1 MFKSLQDTE
10 DPGTPTK
17 ENANLKD
24 LLYKEIEVTPS
35 GTLEVERL
43 KQIEMEKLNA
53 EIAKLNNDMVVLDKN
68 GDRKPNVILPTE
80 SPPESLKDIS
90 SSEPVVEYKKP
101 ILEET
106 VEAAVTEVKTD
117 VKRTSE
123 LLNDLETSPKAILE
137 TDFHKPVEDKAE
149 VPDMHVEPEK
159 VEESLP
165 KEIEQHTSVPV
176 TVEAEKQNDMEAPEN
191 RPQPPAV
198 TESIPETEVNKE
210 VEKQRETEVS
220 SSSVEVPKTEN
231 ETLTFPEKKQ
241 CEMSAEVEKQ
251 HIETQIEKQKPS
263 NEAPTK
269 REEPLSE
276 TSIETEK
283 PLNKTP
289 IETEKPLNET
299 PFETEKL
306 LNETPVETK
315 KPLNETPFETE
326 KPLNETLA
334 ETEKPLNETSV
345 ETEKPLNETP
355 VETEKPL
362 NETLAET
369 EKPLNET
376 SVETEKPLNET
387 PVETE
392 KLLNE
397 TPVETKKPLNE
408 IPAETEKPLN
418 ETPAETEKVATA
430 TELNPQTE
438 NQDLKVDITLNIKDD
453 DATTLPEESVETETV
468 LRENIVSEVKNAIET
483 ENKADESLGDN
494 KVAPE
499 NETLPGNVESQEKEV
514 PPAVTETSGEE
525 KEKTVNDEET
535 ELLKEKQSD
544 TITGASAEAK
554 SADVSNDNV
563 ETKVI
568 IDTETNETVVC
579 VDGDKDEKPNVSVFA
594 VNNDGEQIPPNQEA
608 NVNHVNESEGKST
621 DAEGVTEKM
630 KETEITNEIKDNN
643 LIDTTDNK
651 AYETNESSSVLDSE
665 KPILLSAPTP
675 DEKRTSV
682 DLGEDLDVPSFDDMN
697 VSLSD
702 EIDLE
707 LKLSNSPTQ
716 KEPPVQQN
724 GSISHVAEV

>member
-35 GTLEVERL
+35 GTPEVERL

-149 VPDMHVEPEK
+149 VPDIHVEPEK

-355 VETEKPL
+355 VETEK
-362 NETLAET
+362 
-369 EKPLNET
+369 
-376 SVETEKPLNET
+376 
-387 PVETE
+387 
-392 KLLNE
+392 LLNE

-468 LRENIVSEVKNAIET
+468 LRENIVSEVKNAIEP

>member
-35 GTLEVERL
+35 GTPEVERL

-90 SSEPVVEYKKP
+90 SSEPVVEYKKL

-106 VEAAVTEVKTD
+106 VKAAVTEVKTD

-149 VPDMHVEPEK
+149 VPDIHVEPEK

-315 KPLNETPFETE
+315 KPLNETPF
-326 KPLNETLA
+326 
-334 ETEKPLNETSV
+334 
-345 ETEKPLNETP
+345 
-355 VETEKPL
+355 ETEKPL

>member
-35 GTLEVERL
+35 GTPEVERL

-149 VPDMHVEPEK
+149 VPDIHVEPEK

-198 TESIPETEVNKE
+198 TESIPETEVNEE

-355 VETEKPL
+355 VETEK
-362 NETLAET
+362 
-369 EKPLNET
+369 
-376 SVETEKPLNET
+376 
-387 PVETE
+387 
-392 KLLNE
+392 LLNE

-468 LRENIVSEVKNAIET
+468 VRENIISEVKNAIET
-483 ENKADESLGDN
+483 ENKANESLGDN

-716 KEPPVQQN
+716 KEPLVQQN

>member
-35 GTLEVERL
+35 GTPEVERL

-198 TESIPETEVNKE
+198 TESIPETEVNEE

-241 CEMSAEVEKQ
+241 CEMSTEVEKQ

-299 PFETEKL
+299 PF
-306 LNETPVETK
+306 
-315 KPLNETPFETE
+315 
-326 KPLNETLA
+326 
-334 ETEKPLNETSV
+334 
-345 ETEKPLNETP
+345 
-355 VETEKPL
+355 ETEKPL

-453 DATTLPEESVETETV
+453 DATTLPEGSVETETV
-468 LRENIVSEVKNAIET
+468 VRENIISEVKNAIET

-716 KEPPVQQN
+716 KEPLVQQN

>member
-35 GTLEVERL
+35 GTPEVERL

-149 VPDMHVEPEK
+149 VPDIHVEPEK

-315 KPLNETPFETE
+315 KPLNETPF
-326 KPLNETLA
+326 
-334 ETEKPLNETSV
+334 
-345 ETEKPLNETP
+345 
-355 VETEKPL
+355 ETEKPL

-716 KEPPVQQN
+716 KEPLVQQN

>member
-35 GTLEVERL
+35 GTPEVERL

-355 VETEKPL
+355 VETEK
-362 NETLAET
+362 
-369 EKPLNET
+369 
-376 SVETEKPLNET
+376 
-387 PVETE
+387 
-392 KLLNE
+392 LLNE

-499 NETLPGNVESQEKEV
+499 NETLPGNVESQKKEV

>member
-35 GTLEVERL
+35 GTPEVERL

-149 VPDMHVEPEK
+149 VPDIHVEPEK

-355 VETEKPL
+355 VETEK
-362 NETLAET
+362 
-369 EKPLNET
+369 
-376 SVETEKPLNET
+376 
-387 PVETE
+387 
-392 KLLNE
+392 LLNE

-554 SADVSNDNV
+554 SADVSKDNV

>member
-35 GTLEVERL
+35 GTPEVERL

-315 KPLNETPFETE
+315 KPLNETPF
-326 KPLNETLA
+326 
-334 ETEKPLNETSV
+334 
-345 ETEKPLNETP
+345 
-355 VETEKPL
+355 ETEKPL

>member
-355 VETEKPL
+355 VETEK
-362 NETLAET
+362 
-369 EKPLNET
+369 
-376 SVETEKPLNET
+376 
-387 PVETE
+387 
-392 KLLNE
+392 LLNE

-468 LRENIVSEVKNAIET
+468 VRENIISEVKNAIET

-716 KEPPVQQN
+716 KEPLVQQN

>member
-35 GTLEVERL
+35 GTPEVERL

-149 VPDMHVEPEK
+149 VPDIHVEPEK

-315 KPLNETPFETE
+315 KPLNETPF
-326 KPLNETLA
+326 
-334 ETEKPLNETSV
+334 
-345 ETEKPLNETP
+345 
-355 VETEKPL
+355 ETEKPL

-643 LIDTTDNK
+643 LIDTTDNN

>member
-35 GTLEVERL
+35 GTPEVERL

-149 VPDMHVEPEK
+149 VPDIHVEPEK

-176 TVEAEKQNDMEAPEN
+176 TVEAEKQKDMEAPEN
-191 RPQPPAV
+191 RPQTPAV
-198 TESIPETEVNKE
+198 TESIPETEVNEE

-355 VETEKPL
+355 VETEK
-362 NETLAET
+362 
-369 EKPLNET
+369 
-376 SVETEKPLNET
+376 
-387 PVETE
+387 
-392 KLLNE
+392 LLNE

-468 LRENIVSEVKNAIET
+468 VRENIISEVKNAIET

-716 KEPPVQQN
+716 KEPLVQQN

>member
-35 GTLEVERL
+35 GTPEVERL

-149 VPDMHVEPEK
+149 VPDIHVEPEK

-176 TVEAEKQNDMEAPEN
+176 TVEAEKQKDMEAPEN
-191 RPQPPAV
+191 RPQTPAV
-198 TESIPETEVNKE
+198 TESIPETEVNEE

-355 VETEKPL
+355 VETEK
-362 NETLAET
+362 
-369 EKPLNET
+369 
-376 SVETEKPLNET
+376 
-387 PVETE
+387 
-392 KLLNE
+392 LLNE

-438 NQDLKVDITLNIKDD
+438 NQDLKVDITLNIKND

-535 ELLKEKQSD
+535 ELLKEKQPD

-716 KEPPVQQN
+716 KEPLVQQN

>member
-1 MFKSLQDTE
+1 
-10 DPGTPTK
+10 
-17 ENANLKD
+17 
-24 LLYKEIEVTPS
+24 
-35 GTLEVERL
+35 
-43 KQIEMEKLNA
+43 MEKLNA

-149 VPDMHVEPEK
+149 VPDIHVEPEK

-198 TESIPETEVNKE
+198 TESIPETEVNEE

-355 VETEKPL
+355 VETEK
-362 NETLAET
+362 
-369 EKPLNET
+369 
-376 SVETEKPLNET
+376 
-387 PVETE
+387 
-392 KLLNE
+392 LLNE

-468 LRENIVSEVKNAIET
+468 VRENIISEVKNAIET

-716 KEPPVQQN
+716 KEPLVQQN

>member
-35 GTLEVERL
+35 GTPEVERL

-149 VPDMHVEPEK
+149 VPDIHVEPEK

-315 KPLNETPFETE
+315 KPLNETPI
-326 KPLNETLA
+326 
-334 ETEKPLNETSV
+334 
-345 ETEKPLNETP
+345 
-355 VETEKPL
+355 ETEKPL

-453 DATTLPEESVETETV
+453 DATTLPEGSVETETV
-468 LRENIVSEVKNAIET
+468 VRENIISEVKNAIET

>member
-35 GTLEVERL
+35 GTPEVERL

-198 TESIPETEVNKE
+198 TESIPETEVNEE

-355 VETEKPL
+355 VETEK
-362 NETLAET
+362 
-369 EKPLNET
+369 
-376 SVETEKPLNET
+376 
-387 PVETE
+387 
-392 KLLNE
+392 LLNE

-468 LRENIVSEVKNAIET
+468 VRENIISEVKNAIET

>member
-35 GTLEVERL
+35 GTPEVERL

-315 KPLNETPFETE
+315 KPLNETPF
-326 KPLNETLA
+326 
-334 ETEKPLNETSV
+334 
-345 ETEKPLNETP
+345 
-355 VETEKPL
+355 ETEKPL

-724 GSISHVAEV
+724 GSISHVAEVY

>member
-35 GTLEVERL
+35 GTPEVERL

-68 GDRKPNVILPTE
+68 GHRKPNVILPTE

-106 VEAAVTEVKTD
+106 VETAVTEVKTD

-123 LLNDLETSPKAILE
+123 LLNDLETSPKATLE

-149 VPDMHVEPEK
+149 FPDIHVEPEK

-165 KEIEQHTSVPV
+165 KEVEQHTSVPV

-231 ETLTFPEKKQ
+231 ETSTFPEKKQ
-241 CEMSAEVEKQ
+241 CEASAEVEKQ

-283 PLNKTP
+283 PLNETP
-289 IETEKPLNET
+289 IETEKPLNQI

-306 LNETPVETK
+306 LNETPAETK
-315 KPLNETPFETE
+315 KTLNETPFETE

-334 ETEKPLNETSV
+334 ETEKPLNETPV
-345 ETEKPLNETP
+345 ETGKFLNEIPAATEKPLNE
-355 VETEKPL
+355 K
-362 NETLAET
+362 
-369 EKPLNET
+369 
-376 SVETEKPLNET
+376 
-387 PVETE
+387 
-392 KLLNE
+392 
-397 TPVETKKPLNE
+397 
-408 IPAETEKPLN
+408 
-418 ETPAETEKVATA
+418 PAETEKVAITI
-430 TELNPQTE
+430 ELNPQTE

-453 DATTLPEESVETETV
+453 DATTLPQESVEIETV
-468 LRENIVSEVKNAIET
+468 VRENIVAEVKNAKET
-483 ENKADESLGDN
+483 ENKADESLGNN

-499 NETLPGNVESQEKEV
+499 NETLPRNVESQEKEV

-535 ELLKEKQSD
+535 EFLKEKQSN

-594 VNNDGEQIPPNQEA
+594 VKNDGEQIPPNQET
-608 NVNHVNESEGKST
+608 NVTHVNESEGKST

-665 KPILLSAPTP
+665 KPILLSAPTT

-707 LKLSNSPTQ
+707 LDLKLSNSPTQ
-716 KEPPVQQN
+716 KEPPVQRN
-724 GSISHVAEV
+724 GSINHVAEV

>member
-35 GTLEVERL
+35 GTPEVERL

-149 VPDMHVEPEK
+149 VPDIHVEPEK

-198 TESIPETEVNKE
+198 TESIPETEVNEE

-355 VETEKPL
+355 VETEK
-362 NETLAET
+362 
-369 EKPLNET
+369 
-376 SVETEKPLNET
+376 
-387 PVETE
+387 
-392 KLLNE
+392 LLNE

-453 DATTLPEESVETETV
+453 DATTLPEESVETETAV
-468 LRENIVSEVKNAIET
+468 RENIISEVKNAIET

-716 KEPPVQQN
+716 KEPLVQQN

>member
-35 GTLEVERL
+35 GTPEVERL

-149 VPDMHVEPEK
+149 VPDIHVEPEK

-198 TESIPETEVNKE
+198 TESVPETEVNEE

-355 VETEKPL
+355 VETEK
-362 NETLAET
+362 
-369 EKPLNET
+369 
-376 SVETEKPLNET
+376 
-387 PVETE
+387 
-392 KLLNE
+392 LLNE

-468 LRENIVSEVKNAIET
+468 VRENIISEVKNAIET

-716 KEPPVQQN
+716 KEPLVQQN

>member
-24 LLYKEIEVTPS
+24 LLYKDIEVTPS
-35 GTLEVERL
+35 GTPEVERL

-149 VPDMHVEPEK
+149 VPDIHVEPEK

-315 KPLNETPFETE
+315 KPLNETPF
-326 KPLNETLA
+326 
-334 ETEKPLNETSV
+334 
-345 ETEKPLNETP
+345 
-355 VETEKPL
+355 ETEKPL

>member
-35 GTLEVERL
+35 GTPEVERL

-90 SSEPVVEYKKP
+90 SSEPVIEYKKP

-149 VPDMHVEPEK
+149 VPDIHVEPEK

-198 TESIPETEVNKE
+198 TESIPETEVNEE

-289 IETEKPLNET
+289 VETEKPLNET

-315 KPLNETPFETE
+315 KPLNETPF
-326 KPLNETLA
+326 
-334 ETEKPLNETSV
+334 
-345 ETEKPLNETP
+345 
-355 VETEKPL
+355 ETEKPL

-468 LRENIVSEVKNAIET
+468 VRENIISEVKNAIET

-716 KEPPVQQN
+716 KEPLVQQN

>member
-35 GTLEVERL
+35 GTPEVERL

-149 VPDMHVEPEK
+149 VPDIHVEPEK

-176 TVEAEKQNDMEAPEN
+176 TVEAEKQKDMEAPEN
-191 RPQPPAV
+191 RPQTPAV
-198 TESIPETEVNKE
+198 TESIPETEVNEE

-315 KPLNETPFETE
+315 KPLNETPF
-326 KPLNETLA
+326 
-334 ETEKPLNETSV
+334 
-345 ETEKPLNETP
+345 
-355 VETEKPL
+355 ETEKPL

-707 LKLSNSPTQ
+707 LKLSNSPT
-716 KEPPVQQN
+716 
-724 GSISHVAEV
+724 

>member
-35 GTLEVERL
+35 GTPEVERL

-149 VPDMHVEPEK
+149 VPDIHVEPEK

-198 TESIPETEVNKE
+198 TESIPETEVNE
-210 VEKQRETEVS
+210 EAEKQRETEVS

-355 VETEKPL
+355 VETEK
-362 NETLAET
+362 
-369 EKPLNET
+369 
-376 SVETEKPLNET
+376 
-387 PVETE
+387 
-392 KLLNE
+392 LLNE

-468 LRENIVSEVKNAIET
+468 VRENIISEVKNAIET

>member
-17 ENANLKD
+17 ENVNLKD

-35 GTLEVERL
+35 GTPEVERL

-149 VPDMHVEPEK
+149 VPDIHVEPEK

-306 LNETPVETK
+306 LNETPVQTK
-315 KPLNETPFETE
+315 KPLNETPF
-326 KPLNETLA
+326 
-334 ETEKPLNETSV
+334 
-345 ETEKPLNETP
+345 
-355 VETEKPL
+355 ETEKPL

-438 NQDLKVDITLNIKDD
+438 NQDLEVDITLNIKDD

>member
-35 GTLEVERL
+35 GTPEVERL

-149 VPDMHVEPEK
+149 VPDIHVEPEK

-176 TVEAEKQNDMEAPEN
+176 TVEAEKQKDMEAPEN
-191 RPQPPAV
+191 RPQTPAV
-198 TESIPETEVNKE
+198 TESIPETEVNEE

-355 VETEKPL
+355 VETEK
-362 NETLAET
+362 
-369 EKPLNET
+369 
-376 SVETEKPLNET
+376 
-387 PVETE
+387 
-392 KLLNE
+392 LLNE

-468 LRENIVSEVKNAIET
+468 VRENIISEVKNAIET

-554 SADVSNDNV
+554 AADVSNDNV

-716 KEPPVQQN
+716 KEPLVQQN

>member
-35 GTLEVERL
+35 GTPEVERL

-68 GDRKPNVILPTE
+68 GHRKPNVILPTE

-106 VEAAVTEVKTD
+106 VETAVTEVKTD

-123 LLNDLETSPKAILE
+123 LLNDLETSPKATLE

-149 VPDMHVEPEK
+149 FPDIHVEPEK

-165 KEIEQHTSVPV
+165 KEVEQHTSVPV

-231 ETLTFPEKKQ
+231 ETSTFPEKKQ
-241 CEMSAEVEKQ
+241 CEASAEVEKQ

-283 PLNKTP
+283 PLNETP
-289 IETEKPLNET
+289 IETEKPLNQI

-306 LNETPVETK
+306 LNETPAETK
-315 KPLNETPFETE
+315 KTLNETPFETE

-334 ETEKPLNETSV
+334 ETEKPLNETPV
-345 ETEKPLNETP
+345 ETGKFLNEIPAAAEKPLNE
-355 VETEKPL
+355 K
-362 NETLAET
+362 
-369 EKPLNET
+369 
-376 SVETEKPLNET
+376 
-387 PVETE
+387 
-392 KLLNE
+392 
-397 TPVETKKPLNE
+397 
-408 IPAETEKPLN
+408 
-418 ETPAETEKVATA
+418 PAETEKVAITI
-430 TELNPQTE
+430 ELNPQTE

-453 DATTLPEESVETETV
+453 DATTLPQESVEIETAV
-468 LRENIVSEVKNAIET
+468 RENIVAEVKNAKET
-483 ENKADESLGDN
+483 ENKADESLGNN

-499 NETLPGNVESQEKEV
+499 NETLPRNVESQEKEV

-535 ELLKEKQSD
+535 EFLKEKQSN

-594 VNNDGEQIPPNQEA
+594 VKNDGEQIPPNQET
-608 NVNHVNESEGKST
+608 NVTHVNESEGKST

-665 KPILLSAPTP
+665 KPILLSAPTT

-707 LKLSNSPTQ
+707 LDLKLSNSPTQ
-716 KEPPVQQN
+716 KEPPVQRN
-724 GSISHVAEV
+724 GSINHVAEV

>member
-35 GTLEVERL
+35 GTPEVERL

-90 SSEPVVEYKKP
+90 SSEPVIEYKKP

-149 VPDMHVEPEK
+149 VPDIHVEPEK

-198 TESIPETEVNKE
+198 TESIPETEVNEE

-355 VETEKPL
+355 VETEK
-362 NETLAET
+362 
-369 EKPLNET
+369 
-376 SVETEKPLNET
+376 
-387 PVETE
+387 
-392 KLLNE
+392 LLNE

-468 LRENIVSEVKNAIET
+468 VRENIISEVKNAIET

-716 KEPPVQQN
+716 KEPLVQQN

>member
-35 GTLEVERL
+35 GTPEVERL

-149 VPDMHVEPEK
+149 VPDIHVEPEK

-198 TESIPETEVNKE
+198 TESIPETEVNEE

-355 VETEKPL
+355 VETEK
-362 NETLAET
+362 
-369 EKPLNET
+369 
-376 SVETEKPLNET
+376 
-387 PVETE
+387 
-392 KLLNE
+392 LLNE

-468 LRENIVSEVKNAIET
+468 VRENIISEVKNAIET

-716 KEPPVQQN
+716 KEPLVQQN

>member
-35 GTLEVERL
+35 GTPEVERL

-68 GDRKPNVILPTE
+68 GHRKPNVILPTE

-106 VEAAVTEVKTD
+106 VETAVTEVKTD

-123 LLNDLETSPKAILE
+123 LLNDLETSPKATLE

-149 VPDMHVEPEK
+149 FPDIHVEPEK

-165 KEIEQHTSVPV
+165 KEVEQHTSVPV

-231 ETLTFPEKKQ
+231 ETSTFPEKKQ
-241 CEMSAEVEKQ
+241 CETSAEVEKQ

-283 PLNKTP
+283 PLNETP
-289 IETEKPLNET
+289 IETEKPLNQI

-306 LNETPVETK
+306 LNETPAETK
-315 KPLNETPFETE
+315 KTLNETPFETE

-334 ETEKPLNETSV
+334 ETEKPLNETPV
-345 ETEKPLNETP
+345 ETGKFLNEIPAATEKPLNE
-355 VETEKPL
+355 K
-362 NETLAET
+362 
-369 EKPLNET
+369 
-376 SVETEKPLNET
+376 
-387 PVETE
+387 
-392 KLLNE
+392 
-397 TPVETKKPLNE
+397 
-408 IPAETEKPLN
+408 
-418 ETPAETEKVATA
+418 PAETEKVAITI
-430 TELNPQTE
+430 ELNPQTE

-453 DATTLPEESVETETV
+453 DATTLPQESVEIETV
-468 LRENIVSEVKNAIET
+468 VRENIVAEVKNAKET
-483 ENKADESLGDN
+483 ENKADESLGNN

-499 NETLPGNVESQEKEV
+499 NETLPRNVESQEKEV

-535 ELLKEKQSD
+535 EFLKEKQSK

-594 VNNDGEQIPPNQEA
+594 VKNDGEQIPPNQET
-608 NVNHVNESEGKST
+608 NVTHVNESEGKST

-665 KPILLSAPTP
+665 KPILLSAPTT

-707 LKLSNSPTQ
+707 LDLKLSNSPTQ
-716 KEPPVQQN
+716 KEPPVQRN
-724 GSISHVAEV
+724 GSINHVAEV

>member
-35 GTLEVERL
+35 GTPEVERL

-149 VPDMHVEPEK
+149 VPDIHVEPEK

-198 TESIPETEVNKE
+198 TESIPETEVNEE

-220 SSSVEVPKTEN
+220 SSSVEVPKTEH

-299 PFETEKL
+299 P
-306 LNETPVETK
+306 
-315 KPLNETPFETE
+315 
-326 KPLNETLA
+326 
-334 ETEKPLNETSV
+334 
-345 ETEKPLNETP
+345 
-355 VETEKPL
+355 
-362 NETLAET
+362 
-369 EKPLNET
+369 
-376 SVETEKPLNET
+376 
-387 PVETE
+387 VETE

-408 IPAETEKPLN
+408 IPAETEKALN

-468 LRENIVSEVKNAIET
+468 VRENIISEVKNAIET

-514 PPAVTETSGEE
+514 PPAVTETSVEE

-716 KEPPVQQN
+716 KEPLVQQN

>member
-1 MFKSLQDTE
+1 MFKSLQDTG

-35 GTLEVERL
+35 GTPEVERL

-68 GDRKPNVILPTE
+68 GHRKPNVILPTE

-106 VEAAVTEVKTD
+106 VETAVTEVKTD

-123 LLNDLETSPKAILE
+123 LLNDLETSPKATLE

-149 VPDMHVEPEK
+149 FPDIHVEPEK

-165 KEIEQHTSVPV
+165 KEVEQHTSVPV

-231 ETLTFPEKKQ
+231 ETSTFPEKKQ
-241 CEMSAEVEKQ
+241 CEASAEVEKQ

-283 PLNKTP
+283 PLNETP
-289 IETEKPLNET
+289 IETEKPLNQI

-306 LNETPVETK
+306 LNETPAETK
-315 KPLNETPFETE
+315 KTLNETPFETE

-334 ETEKPLNETSV
+334 ETEKPLNETPV
-345 ETEKPLNETP
+345 ETGKFLNEIPAATEKPLNE
-355 VETEKPL
+355 K
-362 NETLAET
+362 
-369 EKPLNET
+369 
-376 SVETEKPLNET
+376 
-387 PVETE
+387 
-392 KLLNE
+392 
-397 TPVETKKPLNE
+397 
-408 IPAETEKPLN
+408 
-418 ETPAETEKVATA
+418 PAETEKVAITI
-430 TELNPQTE
+430 ELNPQTE

-453 DATTLPEESVETETV
+453 DATTLPQESVEIETV
-468 LRENIVSEVKNAIET
+468 VRENIVAEVKNAKET
-483 ENKADESLGDN
+483 ENKADESLGNN

-499 NETLPGNVESQEKEV
+499 NETLPRNVESQEKEV

-535 ELLKEKQSD
+535 EFLKEKQSN
-544 TITGASAEAK
+544 TMTGASAEAK

-594 VNNDGEQIPPNQEA
+594 VKNDGEQIPPNQET
-608 NVNHVNESEGKST
+608 NVTHVNESEGKST

-665 KPILLSAPTP
+665 KPILLSAPTT

-707 LKLSNSPTQ
+707 LDLKLSNSPTQ
-716 KEPPVQQN
+716 KEPPVQRN
-724 GSISHVAEV
+724 GSINHVAEV

>member
-35 GTLEVERL
+35 GTPEVERL

-149 VPDMHVEPEK
+149 VPDIHVEPEK

-289 IETEKPLNET
+289 IETEKLLNET

-315 KPLNETPFETE
+315 KPLNETPF
-326 KPLNETLA
+326 
-334 ETEKPLNETSV
+334 
-345 ETEKPLNETP
+345 
-355 VETEKPL
+355 ETEKPL

-535 ELLKEKQSD
+535 ELLKEKQPD

-724 GSISHVAEV
+724 GSISHVAEA

>member
-35 GTLEVERL
+35 GTPEVERL

-149 VPDMHVEPEK
+149 VPDIHVEPEK

-198 TESIPETEVNKE
+198 TESIPETEVNEE

-355 VETEKPL
+355 VETEK
-362 NETLAET
+362 
-369 EKPLNET
+369 
-376 SVETEKPLNET
+376 
-387 PVETE
+387 
-392 KLLNE
+392 LLNE

-468 LRENIVSEVKNAIET
+468 VRENIISEVKNAIET

-554 SADVSNDNV
+554 SADVSKDNV

-716 KEPPVQQN
+716 KEPLVQQN

>member
-35 GTLEVERL
+35 GTPEVERL

-149 VPDMHVEPEK
+149 VPDIHVEPEK

-315 KPLNETPFETE
+315 KPLNETPF
-326 KPLNETLA
+326 
-334 ETEKPLNETSV
+334 
-345 ETEKPLNETP
+345 
-355 VETEKPL
+355 ETEKPL

-724 GSISHVAEV
+724 GSISHVAEVY

>member
-35 GTLEVERL
+35 GTPEVERL

-149 VPDMHVEPEK
+149 VPDIHVEPEK

-198 TESIPETEVNKE
+198 TESIPETEVNEE

-355 VETEKPL
+355 VETEK
-362 NETLAET
+362 
-369 EKPLNET
+369 
-376 SVETEKPLNET
+376 
-387 PVETE
+387 
-392 KLLNE
+392 LLNE

-453 DATTLPEESVETETV
+453 DATTLPEGSVETETV
-468 LRENIVSEVKNAIET
+468 VRENIISEVKNAIET

-716 KEPPVQQN
+716 KEPLVQQN

>member
-35 GTLEVERL
+35 GTPEVERL

-149 VPDMHVEPEK
+149 VPDIHVEPEK

-355 VETEKPL
+355 VETEK
-362 NETLAET
+362 
-369 EKPLNET
+369 
-376 SVETEKPLNET
+376 
-387 PVETE
+387 
-392 KLLNE
+392 LLNE

-499 NETLPGNVESQEKEV
+499 KETLPGNVESQEKEV

-535 ELLKEKQSD
+535 ELLKEKQPD

>member
-35 GTLEVERL
+35 GTPEVERL

-149 VPDMHVEPEK
+149 VPDIHVEPEK

-191 RPQPPAV
+191 RPQTPAV
-198 TESIPETEVNKE
+198 TESIPETEVNEE

-315 KPLNETPFETE
+315 KPLNETPF
-326 KPLNETLA
+326 
-334 ETEKPLNETSV
+334 
-345 ETEKPLNETP
+345 
-355 VETEKPL
+355 ETEKPL

-608 NVNHVNESEGKST
+608 NVNYVNESEGKST

-716 KEPPVQQN
+716 KEPLVQQN

>member
-35 GTLEVERL
+35 GTPEVERL

-355 VETEKPL
+355 VETEK
-362 NETLAET
+362 
-369 EKPLNET
+369 
-376 SVETEKPLNET
+376 
-387 PVETE
+387 
-392 KLLNE
+392 LLNE

-468 LRENIVSEVKNAIET
+468 VRENIISEVKNAIET

-716 KEPPVQQN
+716 KEPLVQQN

>member
-35 GTLEVERL
+35 GTPEVERL

-355 VETEKPL
+355 VETEK
-362 NETLAET
+362 
-369 EKPLNET
+369 
-376 SVETEKPLNET
+376 
-387 PVETE
+387 
-392 KLLNE
+392 LLNE

-468 LRENIVSEVKNAIET
+468 VRENIISEVKNAIET

>member
-35 GTLEVERL
+35 GTPEVERL

-149 VPDMHVEPEK
+149 VPDIHVEPEK

-191 RPQPPAV
+191 RPQTPAV
-198 TESIPETEVNKE
+198 TESIPETEVNEE

-355 VETEKPL
+355 VETEK
-362 NETLAET
+362 
-369 EKPLNET
+369 
-376 SVETEKPLNET
+376 
-387 PVETE
+387 
-392 KLLNE
+392 LLNE

-408 IPAETEKPLN
+408 IPAETEKLLN

-468 LRENIVSEVKNAIET
+468 VRENIISEVKNAIET

-716 KEPPVQQN
+716 KEPLVQQN